1 MFSTASKHLVWRFGA
16 RTVVRDGRSSA
27 AQMIHLF
34 STKPLTADPIHQL
47 QKQLWETYL
56 ASGRGGDYLFSAID
70 HDANGKV
77 TSREIGAFLDS
88 VPHDGTVREEA
99 FQALQNLA
107 EDHEI
112 TPEEFL
118 RWLVTATKFS
128 GCCNASVE
136 MDDFYHTHP
145 SVGERSKSR
154 TEPPYSW
161 NKDTMAQ
168 NLRRMEYAVR
178 GKIVMK
184 AEELQA
190 KGRDIIYTNIGNP
203 QGVGQKPLTYYRQVL
218 ALCDLPAE
226 CGVDHPD
233 VYKMFPVDVIEKAK
247 NYRAAIGPSGTGAY
261 THSQGLPKFRQNVAD
276 FIAKRDGHPAYPGD
290 IFLTNGASS
299 AIQMVLT
306 ALIASD
312 KDAIMIPI
320 PQYPIYSAL
329 IALLGGR
336 QVGYELDES
345 IGWAATEE
353 ELNTRLMESQA
364 QGLKVK
370 AMAIINP
377 GNPTGQV
384 LNRESLETI
393 CRFCA
398 DNGIVLLADEVY
410 QRNVYDPDL
419 EFISAKKVAIETPGC
434 EHLQLISFH
443 STSKGLIGECGRRGG
458 YMELHNIDPYVHAQL
473 YKLASSGLC
482 SGVDGQIMMSL
493 MVQPPQPGD
502 ESYEKF
508 AAEENGI
515 FDSLARRAKA
525 LVEGLNKIDGIT
537 CQPSQGAMYAFPA
550 VDIPAKAIEEAK
562 ATGQTPDGLYAISLL
577 DETGICVVPA
587 SGFGQKKGRYGFRT
601 TFLPPEDKLMGAIGE
616 FERHHKLFCE
626 KYA

>member
-1 MFSTASKHLVWRFGA
+1 MLYSCFASRHFA
-16 RTVVRDGRSSA
+16 RRATSA
-27 AQMIHLF
+27 AVVPRLWF
-34 STKPLTADPIHQL
+34 STKPLSDPLRQL

-56 ASGRGGDYLFSAID
+56 ASGRGGDYLFSAINKD
-70 HDANGKV
+70 STGKLTASEV
-77 TSREIGAFLDS
+77 NAFLQA
-88 VPHDGTVREEA
+88 VPYDGTVREEA
-99 FQALQNLA
+99 FQALANLA

-112 TPEEFL
+112 SSQEFL

-128 GCCNASVE
+128 NCSPDLAEPG
-136 MDDFYHTHP
+136 DYYHTHP
-145 SVGERSKSR
+145 SVGARSVSR
-154 TEPPYSW
+154 EDPPYSW

-168 NLRRMEYAVR
+168 NVRRMEYAVR
-178 GKIVMK
+178 GKIVMR
-184 AEELQA
+184 AEELKSQ
-190 KGRDIIYTNIGNP
+190 GREIIFTNIGNP
-203 QGVGQKPLTYYRQVL
+203 HAVGQHPLTYNRQVM

-226 CGVDHPD
+226 VGVDHPYADKIFPKD
-233 VYKMFPVDVIEKAK
+233 VLAKARE
-247 NYRAAIGPSGTGAY
+247 YREAIGPAGTGAY
-261 THSQGLPKFRQNVAD
+261 THSQGLSLFRQNVAD
-276 FIAKRDGHPAYPGD
+276 FIEDRDGHPAYPGD

-299 AIQMVLT
+299 AIQMILT
-306 ALIASD
+306 TIIASD

-345 IGWAATEE
+345 IGWAATGE
-353 ELNTRLMESQA
+353 ELNTRLLESHA

-393 CRFCA
+393 CKFCA
-398 DNGIVLLADEVY
+398 DNEIVLLADEVY
-410 QRNVYDPDL
+410 QRNVYDPNM
-419 EFISAKKVAIETPGC
+419 EFLSAKKVAVETPGC

-482 SGVDGQIMMSL
+482 SCVPGQIMMSL

-502 ESYEKF
+502 DSYPQFHE
-508 AAEENGI
+508 EENGI
-515 FDSLARRAKA
+515 FESLRRRANA
-525 LVEGLNKIDGIT
+525 LVQGLNKIDGIE
-537 CQPSQGAMYAFPA
+537 CQPTQGAMYAFPS
-550 VDIPAKAIEEAK
+550 VKMPPKAIEAAK
-562 ATGQTPDGLYAISLL
+562 EKGQTPDLFYAMSLL
-577 DETGICVVPA
+577 EETGICVVPA
-587 SGFGQKKGRYGFRT
+587 SGFGQKKGRHGFRT
-601 TFLPPEDKLMGAIGE
+601 TFLPPEDKLMGAIDE
-616 FERHHKLFCE
+616 FGRHHKLFCE

>member
-1 MFSTASKHLVWRFGA
+1 MFTIATKHLA
-16 RTVVRDGRSSA
+16 RTIGLRAIARNTTLTSLCS
-27 AQMIHLF
+27 I
-34 STKPLTADPIHQL
+34 STQPDLLHQL
-47 QKQLWETYL
+47 QSQLWERYL
-56 ASGRGGDYLFSAID
+56 ASGRGGDYLFAAID
-70 HDANGKV
+70 KDSTGKV
-77 TSREIGAFLDS
+77 TASDISSFLES

-107 EDHEI
+107 DDHFV
-112 TPEEFL
+112 TNQEFL

-128 GCCNASVE
+128 GCCPASVE
-136 MDDFYHTHP
+136 IQDYYEAHP
-145 SVGERSKSR
+145 HVGERSTRSKA
-154 TEPPYSW
+154 EYSW
-161 NKDTMAQ
+161 NQHTMAQ
-168 NLRRMEYAVR
+168 SLRRMEYAVR

-184 AEELQA
+184 AEELQSQ
-190 KGRDIIYTNIGNP
+190 GRDIIYTNIGNP
-203 QGVGQKPLTYYRQVL
+203 HGVGQKPLTYNRQVL
-218 ALCDLPAE
+218 SLCDLPAE
-226 CGVDHPD
+226 VGVDHPD
-233 VYKMFPVDVIEKAK
+233 VTKLFPADVIAKAK
-247 NYRAAIGPSGTGAY
+247 EYRAAIGPSGTGAY

-276 FIAKRDGHPAYPGD
+276 FIAARDGHPAYPGD

-306 ALIASD
+306 GLIASD

-336 QVGYELDES
+336 QVGYELEES
-345 IGWAATEE
+345 IGWAATPE

-364 QGLKVK
+364 QGLTVK

-384 LNRESLETI
+384 LSRESLETI

-398 DNGIVLLADEVY
+398 DNEIVLLADEVY
-410 QRNVYDPDL
+410 QRNVYDPSL
-419 EFISAKKVAIETPGC
+419 EFLSAKKVAVETPGC

-482 SGVDGQIMMSL
+482 SGVAGQIMMSL
-493 MVQPPQPGD
+493 MVQPPQPD
-502 ESYEKF
+502 EESYAKF
-508 AAEENGI
+508 HEEENGI
-515 FDSLARRAKA
+515 FESLKRRAKA

-537 CQPSQGAMYAFPA
+537 CQPTQGAMYAFPA
-550 VDIPAKAIEEAK
+550 VTIPPKAIEAAK
-562 ATGQTPDGLYAISLL
+562 ESGQTPDSLYALSLL

-587 SGFGQKKGRYGFRT
+587 SVSRSRT
-601 TFLPPEDKLMGAIGE
+601 WKAT
-616 FERHHKLFCE
+616 
-626 KYA
+626 